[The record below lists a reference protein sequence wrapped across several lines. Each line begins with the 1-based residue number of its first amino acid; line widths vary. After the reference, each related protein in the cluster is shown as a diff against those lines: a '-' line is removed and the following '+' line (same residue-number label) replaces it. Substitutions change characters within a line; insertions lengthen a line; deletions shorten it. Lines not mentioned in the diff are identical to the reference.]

1 MTDVLLLLTGVIV
14 GAMNA
19 IAGGGMLIGFPVL
32 LATGM
37 PALVANA
44 TSSVAVLPG
53 LLSAAYGYRKYIK
66 KIPRRYLVLVIPCV
80 VGAGIGT
87 ILLRQISIEEF
98 QKIIPGLILFALVLF
113 IFQPFLHY
121 HTHRHIHGPK
131 RHRDKWWPLLLLCFA
146 FFPLAIY
153 GGFFGTGF
161 GFIMLAFLGFT
172 KLHEIHRMNALKSL
186 LASVITITTLFS
198 LSSTGLIDWRHG
210 LVMGAG
216 NLIGGYVGA
225 HSAQKVSS
233 HAIRIVV
240 IVVGICTATYLVL
253 RTY

>member
-32 LATGM
+32 MATGM

-44 TSSVAVLPG
+44 TSSIVVLPG
-53 LLSAAYGYRKYIK
+53 LLSAAFGYRKYIK
-66 KIPRRYLVLVIPCV
+66 KIPRRYLLLAIPCV
-80 VGAGIGT
+80 LGAALGT
-87 ILLRQISIEEF
+87 VFLRRISMEDF
-98 QKIIPGLILFALVLF
+98 QEIIPGLILFALVLF
-113 IFQPFLHY
+113 IFQPFLHN

-131 RHRDKWWPLLLLCFA
+131 RHRDKWAPLVLLGLA

-186 LASVITITTLFS
+186 LASVITCTTLLS
-198 LSSTGLIDWRHG
+198 LGSTGLIDWRHG
-210 LVMGAG
+210 LVMGFG
-216 NLIGGYVGA
+216 NLVGGYAGA

-240 IVVGICTATYLVL
+240 IAVGVCSAAYLL
-253 RTY
+253 FHNY